1 MEGSSGIQCEQSW
14 SLVFLL
20 GRGRIL
26 WQSFEEQGSAVHT
39 NWLQTF
45 IPDACIYKQKLY
57 LLFFS
62 FVSISA
68 LFVALKVSVI
78 LLGTRCEDRW
88 DIPYVQQGHVALLEI
103 PDAFQASQQSFTPS
117 ATSKRQN
124 YHQKLLG
131 FVQCIPRP
139 TPELVS
145 SGALSQLPTPAL
157 SSSHSFCAISSS
169 LLPWQGFAFLM
180 LWSTPSK

>member
-45 IPDACIYKQKLY
+45 VPDACIYKQKLY

-78 LLGTRCEDRW
+78 LLGTRYEDIVGIFRM
-88 DIPYVQQGHVALLEI
+88 
-103 PDAFQASQQSFTPS
+103 
-117 ATSKRQN
+117 
-124 YHQKLLG
+124 
-131 FVQCIPRP
+131 C
-139 TPELVS
+139 
-145 SGALSQLPTPAL
+145 SGATWLCWKYLMPFR
-157 SSSHSFCAISSS
+157 HHSS
-169 LLPWQGFAFLM
+169 LSHLLPLPRGKITIRNCWVLCSASHTQHLS
-180 LWSTPSK
+180 LSPVEL